1 MARPLLIQVAAVK
14 RPSAQYTHEAHHYF
28 HLFTEPV
35 GSRHGS
41 DLHTECGGRHC
52 RETGPACER
61 GQHPSLRLLPREDD
75 RQRRRRLRQGY
86 YFRGL
91 WFSNNN
97 VWEGLTLNLPVTDQL
112 TFTFGSI
119 YTSSVNTK
127 NLFNTPTGS
136 RLKYSELDLI
146 AGASFDAGFAKF
158 GLVYTYYNFYDTFS
172 GTISGP
178 GIATGSYGNGDRDSQ
193 ITTSSDLGFTVSK
206 SIGPV
211 NLNAGYWYDFRIGG
225 HYLESSADCPIE
237 VTSHFSVV
245 PSVSVGYG
253 SDYYSY
259 ASVGNAQSG
268 FTAVRPALSFP
279 VKITET
285 ATFTPYAAMNFS
297 GAARYSTNPNG
308 LSNVDEG
315 RNDFYFGGKM
325 SVSF

>member
-1 MARPLLIQVAAVK
+1 MKHTITSKSSLSLLALATAATLTSNAHAGAPAKPVAAPAKDSSTLLAGSFLEKMTGSVD
-14 RPSAQYTHEAHHYF
+14 
-28 HLFTEPV
+28 V
-35 GSRHGS
+35 GYDS
-41 DLHTECGGRHC
+41 
-52 RETGPACER
+52 
-61 GQHPSLRLLPREDD
+61 
-75 RQRRRRLRQGY
+75 GY

-112 TFTFGSI
+112 SLTFGGI
-119 YTSSVNTK
+119 YTSSTNTRVVDA
-127 NLFNTPTGS
+127 TGS
-136 RLKYSELDLI
+136 TMLKYSELDLI
-146 AGASFDAGFAKF
+146 AGASYDAGFAKF

-172 GTISGP
+172 GST
-178 GIATGSYGNGDRDSQ
+178 AAGSFGNNDRDSR
-193 ITTSSDLGFTVSK
+193 ITTSSDLGFTISK

-225 HYLESSADCPIE
+225 QYLESSADYPIE

-253 SDYYSY
+253 LDYYSF
-259 ASVGNAQSG
+259 AGNLPATATSAPGKRDG

-279 VKITET
+279 IKVTET
-285 ATFTPYAAMNFS
+285 ATFTPYAAMNLS
-297 GAARYSTNPNG
+297 GSARYNPMTA
-308 LSNVDEG
+308 SNTVEG

>member
-1 MARPLLIQVAAVK
+1 MKHTNTSVSSLSLLALATAATLTSNAIAGAPAK
-14 RPSAQYTHEAHHYF
+14 PAPAK
-28 HLFTEPV
+28 EPASLLSGSFLDKMTGSVDV
-35 GSRHGS
+35 GYDS
-41 DLHTECGGRHC
+41 
-52 RETGPACER
+52 
-61 GQHPSLRLLPREDD
+61 
-75 RQRRRRLRQGY
+75 GY

-112 TFTFGSI
+112 SLTFGAI

-127 NLFNTPTGS
+127 IMNDQGA
-136 RLKYSELDLI
+136 RMLKYSELDLI
-146 AGASFDAGFAKF
+146 AGAAFDAGFAKF

-172 GTISGP
+172 GSVDLGD
-178 GIATGSYGNGDRDSQ
+178 GNGFNSFGNNDRDSKV
-193 ITTSSDLGFTVSK
+193 TTSSDLGFTVSK

-211 NLNAGYWYDFRIGG
+211 NLNAGYYYDFRIGG
-225 HYLESSADCPIE
+225 QYVESSADCPIE

-253 SDYYSY
+253 LDYYSF
-259 ASVGNAQSG
+259 AGNTPIGGKRDG

-279 VKITET
+279 VKVTET
-285 ATFTPYAAMNFS
+285 ATFTPYAAMNIS
-297 GAARYSTNPNG
+297 GSARYNKDTAA
-308 LSNVDEG
+308 NVVEG

>member
-1 MARPLLIQVAAVK
+1 MKHTTTSICSLSLLALATAATFT
-14 RPSAQYTHEAHHYF
+14 PNAEAGTAAKPGQPAKEASTLLSGSF
-28 HLFTEPV
+28 LEKMTGSVDV
-35 GSRHGS
+35 GYDS
-41 DLHTECGGRHC
+41 
-52 RETGPACER
+52 
-61 GQHPSLRLLPREDD
+61 
-75 RQRRRRLRQGY
+75 GY